1 MKPFSLKIIT
11 PEKLFFEGET
21 EQLIVKTAAGDI
33 GILAD
38 HVPYVANL
46 VSSPL
51 RIREGEAFKEAAISG
66 GLMRVASNEVV
77 IVTPAVEWA
86 EDIDVV
92 RAQKAK
98 ELAERKIK
106 QHESEKEFE
115 RAEQK
120 LRRAMNRLVVAGR
133 K

>member
-1 MKPFSLKIIT
+1 MKPFNLKIIT

-21 EQLIVKTAAGDI
+21 EQLIVKTAVGDI
-33 GILAD
+33 GIMAD
-38 HVPYVANL
+38 HVPYVANI

-51 RIREGEAFKEAAISG
+51 RIREGETFKEAAISS
-66 GLMRVASNEVV
+66 GLMRVANNEVV

-86 EDIDVV
+86 EDIDVL
-92 RAQKAK
+92 RAQRAK
-98 ELAERKIK
+98 ELAERKIR

>member
-1 MKPFSLKIIT
+1 MTPFNLKIIT

-21 EQLIVKTAAGDI
+21 EQIIVKTAAGDI
-33 GILAD
+33 GILAN
-38 HVPYVANL
+38 HVPYVANI
-46 VSSPL
+46 VASPL
-51 RIREGEAFKEAAISG
+51 KIKQGEDFKVAAISS

-77 IVTPAVEWA
+77 IVTQAVEWA

-92 RAQKAK
+92 RAEKAK
-98 ELAERKIK
+98 EYAEQKIK
-106 QHESEKEFE
+106 QHESQKEFE

-120 LRRAMNRLVVAGR
+120 LRRAMNRLVVASR

>member
-86 EDIDVV
+86 EDIDVL